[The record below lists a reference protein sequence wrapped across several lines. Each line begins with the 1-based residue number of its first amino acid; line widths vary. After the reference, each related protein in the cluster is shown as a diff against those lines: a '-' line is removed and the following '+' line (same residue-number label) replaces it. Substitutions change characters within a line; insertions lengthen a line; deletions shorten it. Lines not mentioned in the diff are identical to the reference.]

1 MKRITINIFVLLIC
15 SILLLSGCNNQ
26 SIDKHQKDILKSME
40 KVVSIDKNIKFFDS
54 EVLVYE
60 ETEKYIIDGV
70 KANVEKTILSLGNSF
85 ELESKSENSTI
96 DNLDKTKLF
105 NLVLKEELLENIVYE
120 KERLKFEV
128 SNSNFEK
135 VFNNSSM
142 SISGNA
148 LVEFVYSDKMISE
161 INISFTTISNK
172 SVVVNVKYSY

>member
-26 SIDKHQKDILKSME
+26 SIDKHKKDILKSME

-96 DNLDKTKLF
+96 DNLDKSKLF

-120 KERLKFEV
+120 KERLKFQ
-128 SNSNFEK
+128 
-135 VFNNSSM
+135 
-142 SISGNA
+142 
-148 LVEFVYSDKMISE
+148 EFCLHREFWKGLQ
-161 INISFTTISNK
+161 
-172 SVVVNVKYSY
+172 

>member
-96 DNLDKTKLF
+96 DNLDKSKLF
-105 NLVLKEELLENIVYE
+105 NLVLKEEFLENIVYE

-172 SVVVNVKYSY
+172 SVVVNVKYGY

>member
-1 MKRITINIFVLLIC
+1 
-15 SILLLSGCNNQ
+15 
-26 SIDKHQKDILKSME
+26 ME
-40 KVVSIDKNIKFFDS
+40 KVVSIDKNIKFFDA

-96 DNLDKTKLF
+96 DNLDKSKLF

-142 SISGNA
+142 SISGNT

-172 SVVVNVKYSY
+172 SVVVNVKYGY